1 MEERDIT
8 MADMIMK
15 IIQGNQLT
23 AGEEDAV
30 GELLLRRQAERD
42 ESRDYRCLAEYVDA
56 AIKRTLRRQGKEAWE
71 KYSYFNKRYV
81 KESRVGNLDTA
92 GLTAA
97 DIRRL
102 VVLTAGT
109 YRMGSEDRLFFL
121 SMLQYALNLMEKK
134 DASNFAVPELYRECA
149 RAEGRITFIENP
161 YTEEETKRIME
172 WINRNK
178 YDMIGLAVGLWLA
191 MDISPEEIVGLRK
204 ECLMDADGVCI
215 DKPIVLKKNEAED
228 YIALA
233 GIRGGIIQAAL
244 KLHGDMDLE
253 YIFMSDSGGSWKKML
268 GRCLPQKMSFICKD
282 LGIIYQPFK
291 STDAIRWHA

>member
-30 GELLLRRQAERD
+30 GELLLHRQAERD
-42 ESRDYRCLAEYVDA
+42 ESRDCRCLAEYVDA

-81 KESRVGNLDTA
+81 KESRVGNLDAA

-134 DASNFAVPELYRECA
+134 RCLKLCRA
-149 RAEGRITFIENP
+149 RAVQGMCEGRGQDNIYRKPI
-161 YTEEETKRIME
+161 YRG
-172 WINRNK
+172 RNK
-178 YDMIGLAVGLWLA
+178 EDH
-191 MDISPEEIVGLRK
+191 
-204 ECLMDADGVCI
+204 GV
-215 DKPIVLKKNEAED
+215 D
-228 YIALA
+228 
-233 GIRGGIIQAAL
+233 
-244 KLHGDMDLE
+244 
-253 YIFMSDSGGSWKKML
+253 
-268 GRCLPQKMSFICKD
+268 
-282 LGIIYQPFK
+282 
-291 STDAIRWHA
+291 